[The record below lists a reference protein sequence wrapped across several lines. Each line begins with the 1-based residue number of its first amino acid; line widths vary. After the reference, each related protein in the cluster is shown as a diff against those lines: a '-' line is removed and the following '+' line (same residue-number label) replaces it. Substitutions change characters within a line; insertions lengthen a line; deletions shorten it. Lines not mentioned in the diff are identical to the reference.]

1 MRIVRTGKHIRIS
14 SLIKK
19 KVKPKGSA
27 VRVLRVTNLFQE
39 ALVTQFLDNY
49 LLTVHVFHKKLPQG
63 PGKGRYNRW
72 TVVRRFIGKHSDDYG
87 RRTSSSFKIL

>member
-1 MRIVRTGKHIRIS
+1 MRIGEHIRIS

-19 KVKPKGSA
+19 KVKPKDSA

-39 ALVTQFLDNY
+39 APVTQFLDNY
-49 LLTVHVFHKKLPQG
+49 LLGVHLFFTKSFHRVQ
-63 PGKGRYNRW
+63 
-72 TVVRRFIGKHSDDYG
+72 VRDSIIAGQLFEDCIGKYSDDYG